1 MTRIKC
7 VDVTELVDQH
17 LLAEYREI
25 TRVSKLARPL
35 PDYGVYKMGAGH
47 VKFFYNKGAYLQKR
61 TKQLYNECIARGF
74 KVELKEYPDH
84 AEGLHQ
90 DWEPKHLDL
99 SVNNTRLVEKISA
112 KPNFYKFWRQPLK
125 ENKNDKV

>member
-1 MTRIKC
+1 MTRINC
-7 VDVTELVDQH
+7 VNVTELVDQH

-61 TKQLYNECIARGF
+61 TKQLYDECVARGF
-74 KVELKEYPDH
+74 KVQQKEYPDH
-84 AEGLHQ
+84 ADGLHN
-90 DWEPKHLDL
+90 DWEPGYEAL
-99 SVNNTRLVEKISA
+99 SINYTRLAEKLA
-112 KPNFYKFWRQPLK
+112 EKPYFYKYWGKPIREK
-125 ENKNDKV
+125 

>member
-1 MTRIKC
+1 MTRINC

-35 PDYGVYKMGAGH
+35 SDYGVYKMGTGH

-61 TKQLYNECIARGF
+61 TKQLYDECIARGF
-74 KVELKEYPDH
+74 TVELKDYPDH

-90 DWEPKHLDL
+90 DWEPKPSDL
-99 SVNNTRLVEKISA
+99 SVNNARLVEKIST
-112 KPNFYKFWRQPLK
+112 KPNFYRFWRQPLK
-125 ENKNDKV
+125 EK